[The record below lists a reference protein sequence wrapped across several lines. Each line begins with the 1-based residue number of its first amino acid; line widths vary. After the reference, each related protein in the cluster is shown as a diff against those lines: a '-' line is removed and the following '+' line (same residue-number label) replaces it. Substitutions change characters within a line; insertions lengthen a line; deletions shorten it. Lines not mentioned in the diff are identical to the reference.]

1 MEEQRYRDRRGG
13 KMVRPFSIAA
23 RVSSRGMSLGLER
36 VLTDFGADSSFA
48 KAVVKV
54 KEHYGVEVNE
64 SAVCRMSEKHGDLM
78 HREMEVEPRMPAK
91 GVKELLAETDGA
103 FIPIVEIVAGFGDKR
118 KRRSSKYQE
127 GRLCLAG
134 QVGSFQRKY
143 RATLGSVDEAGRQ
156 WKASVV
162 EAGGG
167 ENTALH
173 CVGDG
178 APWIVKQMEKQFGK
192 QAKYLIDFYHL
203 SEYLGKAGEAIG
215 GKEGKRWLK
224 KAQAKMKNNEWQE
237 VLQEL
242 GKYEEAKEIAEVDA
256 PVRSCRRYM
265 ENRKENLDYRGAI
278 EKGLPIGSGE
288 IESGNKSVVQARLKI
303 AGAWWKV
310 ENAEKMLALR
320 VNRANGDWN
329 SYWKQQRQ
337 ANA

>member
-1 MEEQRYRDRRGG
+1 M
-13 KMVRPFSIAA
+13 RPFRLAA

-48 KAVVKV
+48 KAVTKV
-54 KEHYGVEVNE
+54 AEHYGVEVSE
-64 SAVCRMSEKHGDLM
+64 SAVCVVTEKHGLQM
-78 HREMEVEPRMPAK
+78 QIEMEAEERMPAK
-91 GVKELLAETDGA
+91 GVKELLGEADGA
-103 FIPIVEIVAGFGDKR
+103 FIPIVEIVAGAGDKR

-134 QVGSFQRKY
+134 QVGSLERKY
-143 RATLGSVDEAGRQ
+143 RATLGSVEEVGRQ

-167 ENTALH
+167 QETELH

-178 APWIVKQMEKQFGK
+178 ATWIVKQMEKQFGK

-203 SEYLGKAGEAIG
+203 SDYLGKAGAAIA
-215 GKEGKRWLK
+215 GKMGKRWL
-224 KAQAKMKNNEWQE
+224 AQAQEKMKKNEWQE
-237 VLQEL
+237 VWQEL
-242 GKYEEAKEIAEVDA
+242 GKYEEAETVAEADA
-256 PVRSCRRYM
+256 PVRACRRYM
-265 ENRKENLDYRGAI
+265 ANRKEYLDYQGAI

-337 ANA
+337 TNV

>member
-1 MEEQRYRDRRGG
+1 
-13 KMVRPFSIAA
+13 
-23 RVSSRGMSLGLER
+23 MSLGLER

-48 KAVVKV
+48 KGVEKV
-54 KEHYGVEVNE
+54 REHYGIEVSE
-64 SAVCRMSEKHGDLM
+64 SAVCAVTQKHGLQM
-78 HREMEVEPRMPAK
+78 QEAMEAAERLPLK
-91 GVKELLAETDGA
+91 GVKELLGEADGA
-103 FIPIVEIVAGFGDKR
+103 FIPIVEIKEGEGDKR

-134 QVGSFQRKY
+134 QVGSLERKY
-143 RATLGSVDEAGRQ
+143 RATMRSVEETGRQ

-167 ENTALH
+167 QNTEIH

-178 APWIVKQMEKQFGK
+178 ATWIVRQMEKQFGK

-203 SEYLGKAGEAIG
+203 SDYLGKAGEAI
-215 GKEGKRWLK
+215 EGKNGKTWFTT
-224 KAQAKMKNNEWQE
+224 AQAKIKHNEWQE
-237 VLQEL
+237 VWQEL
-242 GKYEEAKEIAEVDA
+242 GEYEEAENIAEVDA
-256 PVRSCRRYM
+256 PIRACRRYM
-265 ENRKENLDYRGAI
+265 ENRQEYLDYQGAI

-303 AGAWWKV
+303 TGAWWKV

-329 SYWKQQRQ
+329 SYWKLQRQ
-337 ANA
+337 TND